1 MVQLRREVPDLFYEE
16 FDKANKPINFSKT
29 PKLGWDFSQASLR
42 THSTQKSAQA
52 TSDRYNFSK
61 LSNLLET
68 NRNQRN
74 AGKIVR
80 SLNPNLD
87 WFAPIYDSKPPRALL
102 TRELFALPD
111 SNDSRANQ
119 HRICSQWLR
128 LKIHLPVADLHNFNK
143 PEAIIWKNLWRSLI
157 IQTRVDYSMKIL
169 AKCKSGLS
177 TTNTTIPSCLM
188 TWTVIDNFLE
198 KFWKAVRTGISLQF
212 SMPKEISTSEDKL
225 LRWHPFPTTQKTQ
238 TNEQACQ

>member
-1 MVQLRREVPDLFYEE
+1 MVQFRREVPDLFYEE
-16 FDKANKPINFSKT
+16 FDKVNEPINFSKT

-42 THSTQKSAQA
+42 THRTQKSAQA
-52 TSDRYNFSK
+52 TSDRYNFSR

-87 WFAPIYDSKPPRALL
+87 WFAPIYDSKPPRVLL

-111 SNDSRANQ
+111 SNDSRANW
-119 HRICSQWLR
+119 HRICSQRLR
-128 LKIHLPVADLHNFNK
+128 LKIHLPVADLHNFK
-143 PEAIIWKNLWRSLI
+143 EPEAIIWKNLWRSLI
-157 IQTRVDYSMKIL
+157 IQTRIDYSMKIL

-177 TTNTTIPSCLM
+177 TTNTTIPSFLM
-188 TWTVIDNFLE
+188 TWALIDNFLE
-198 KFWKAVRTGISLQF
+198 EFCKAVRTGISLQF
-212 SMPKEISTSEDKL
+212 SMPKEQSTSQDKF
-225 LRWHPFPTTQKTQ
+225 LRWHPFPKTQKTK
-238 TNEQACQ
+238 TDEQACQ

>member
-16 FDKANKPINFSKT
+16 FDKVNKPINFSKT

-52 TSDRYNFSK
+52 TSDRYNFSR

-68 NRNQRN
+68 NRNKRN

-87 WFAPIYDSKPPRALL
+87 WFAPIYDSKPPRVLL

-111 SNDSRANQ
+111 SNDSRANW

-128 LKIHLPVADLHNFNK
+128 LKIHLPVADLHNFK
-143 PEAIIWKNLWRSLI
+143 EQEAIIWKNLWRSLI
-157 IQTRVDYSMKIL
+157 IKTRIDYSMKIL

-188 TWTVIDNFLE
+188 TWAVIDNFLE
-198 KFWKAVRTGISLQF
+198 EFCKVVRTRMSLQF
-212 SMPKEISTSEDKL
+212 CMPKKISTSQDKL
-225 LRWHPFPTTQKTQ
+225 LRWHLFPKTQKTQ

>member
-16 FDKANKPINFSKT
+16 FDKVNKPINFSKT

-52 TSDRYNFSK
+52 TSDRYNFSR

-87 WFAPIYDSKPPRALL
+87 WFAPIYDSKPPRVLL

-111 SNDSRANQ
+111 SNDSRANW

-128 LKIHLPVADLHNFNK
+128 LKIHLPVADLHNFK
-143 PEAIIWKNLWRSLI
+143 EQEAIIWKNLWRSLI
-157 IQTRVDYSMKIL
+157 IKTRIDYSMKIL

-188 TWTVIDNFLE
+188 TWAVIDNFLE
-198 KFWKAVRTGISLQF
+198 EFCKVVRTRMSLQF
-212 SMPKEISTSEDKL
+212 CMPKKISTSQDKL
-225 LRWHPFPTTQKTQ
+225 LRWHLFPKTQKTQ
-238 TNEQACQ
+238 TDEQACQ